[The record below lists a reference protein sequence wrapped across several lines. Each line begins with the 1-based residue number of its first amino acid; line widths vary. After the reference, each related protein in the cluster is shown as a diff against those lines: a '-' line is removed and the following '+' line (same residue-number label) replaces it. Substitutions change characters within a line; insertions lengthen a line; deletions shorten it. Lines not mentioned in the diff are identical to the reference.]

1 MRLSATA
8 KRLFPNFNTRLL
20 LRRVLY
26 MPHDLWDAALG
37 RRDELTPPRG
47 LWFIGDGDFRKQ
59 GNQSLEYFIRFGKLE
74 PDDRVLDVG
83 CGIGRMAIPLTRYL
97 SKAGSYEG
105 FDIVPKGIE
114 WCSKHVTPR
123 YPNFK
128 FSVADIY
135 SKHYNPQGRL
145 HAVDYKFPYPDS
157 SFDFVLL
164 TSVFTHMLPDAVKNY
179 VAEISRV
186 LKLGGRCLFTGF
198 LLNEESLHLIASEK
212 STLQFKDGPQHSC
225 MVVDPAFPE
234 AAVAFT
240 EEFITDS
247 LDHAALTMDD
257 PPAFGSWCGRAE
269 GIDYPDIVVARRR

>member
-8 KRLFPNFNTRLL
+8 KRLFPDFNTRLL
-20 LRRVLY
+20 LRRFCTCHKTCGTLLSGGA
-26 MPHDLWDAALG
+26 MNLPLPEDS
-37 RRDELTPPRG
+37 G
-47 LWFIGDGDFRKQ
+47 LSAVVIFVNRE
-59 GNQSLEYFIRFGKLE
+59 QSLDYFIRFGKLE

-83 CGIGRMAIPLTRYL
+83 CGIGRMAVPLTRYL

-114 WCSKHVTPR
+114 WCSKHITPR